1 MHFAKEIILL
11 IVKTI
16 HICNNLLHYLKIRY
30 TCTNMF
36 FKDINSNKLI
46 VELCL
51 SNIALMDQTCRRIT
65 SCWIVNINAMG
76 LGSKTVNSN
85 ICVMVCML

>member
-1 MHFAKEIILL
+1 
-11 IVKTI
+11 
-16 HICNNLLHYLKIRY
+16 
-30 TCTNMF
+30 MF

-51 SNIALMDQTCRRIT
+51 SNIALMDQTCWRIT

-85 ICVMVCML
+85 IYVMGMACMLELACAR